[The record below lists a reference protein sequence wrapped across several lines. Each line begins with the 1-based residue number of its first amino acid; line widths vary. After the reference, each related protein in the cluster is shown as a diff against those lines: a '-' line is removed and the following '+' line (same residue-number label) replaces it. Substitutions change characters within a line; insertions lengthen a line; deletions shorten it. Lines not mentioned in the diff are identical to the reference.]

1 MSTAT
6 LSTMRPPA
14 ARGGQATE
22 VGSRLRKATGQL
34 VGVTSMY
41 EDGRY
46 CIDVLDP
53 LSTGRAAP
61 PTAGTVRDL
70 DCDHASGRDGSGLR
84 GATGEQVTIGCLGK
98 PHQVDG
104 RTDPVDPG
112 CTAQVATLPT

>member
-1 MSTAT
+1 MIAALT
-6 LSTMRPPA
+6 PA
-14 ARGGQATE
+14 RRQGASPHQETE
-22 VGSRLRKATGQL
+22 VWARQRRATGQL
-34 VGVTSMY
+34 ADVTSMY

-46 CIDVLDP
+46 CVDVLDP

-112 CTAQVATLPT
+112 CTAQVATLPS